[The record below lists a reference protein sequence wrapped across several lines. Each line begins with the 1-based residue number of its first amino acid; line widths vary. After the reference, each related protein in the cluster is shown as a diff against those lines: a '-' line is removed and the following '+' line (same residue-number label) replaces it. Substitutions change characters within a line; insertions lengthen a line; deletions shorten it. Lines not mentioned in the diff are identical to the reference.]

1 MKGRQIGDK
10 MWEDRWDASLELSM
24 DEANATDTNNTEVW
38 AETKKPVD
46 GDLALNIKLILL
58 DGAIMPDAHYQHK
71 DESQYNRYPGSL
83 PKFDKCSREVQCLNC
98 SKEHNKANCKKYAPM
113 PAQDYH
119 QGHQT
124 CCDQHDSYNSQ
135 SCIKNNFV
143 WDGLLFPVNLS
154 IPNVHDNSSS
164 LKKSINTGIP
174 DALPKCFV
182 SLKPMVTAKHST
194 IRIQLISGMY
204 ICPCTLADVWTIF
217 TRGKQ
222 PREVH
227 CLIIENVPVMTAWL
241 PTTAARIAIART
253 GHLIFSAM

>member
-10 MWEDRWDASLELSM
+10 MREDRWDAGLKLSM
-24 DEANATDTNNTEVW
+24 DEANATDTNNTKVW

-46 GDLALNIKLILL
+46 GDLALNVKLVLL
-58 DGAIMPDAHYQHK
+58 NGAIMPDAHYQHK

-83 PKFDKCSREVQCLNC
+83 PKFDKCGREVQSLNC

-143 WDGLLFPVNLS
+143 
-154 IPNVHDNSSS
+154 
-164 LKKSINTGIP
+164 
-174 DALPKCFV
+174 
-182 SLKPMVTAKHST
+182 
-194 IRIQLISGMY
+194 
-204 ICPCTLADVWTIF
+204 
-217 TRGKQ
+217 
-222 PREVH
+222 
-227 CLIIENVPVMTAWL
+227 
-241 PTTAARIAIART
+241 
-253 GHLIFSAM
+253 